1 MPNLSNFKNMTISP
15 DLLDSINESLNYVYS
30 TQEPLE
36 KAIVE
41 SESPIRKQVIR
52 NKKLVVKWEC
62 GPGFKYDKAT
72 HSCVR
77 MSTQELRH
85 RHKGAKVGH
94 KKFALHDQSANFGNK
109 IDTKRNKSLSLRD
122 AYGL

>member
-1 MPNLSNFKNMTISP
+1 MNLHDYKNMTITP
-15 DLLDSINESLNYVYS
+15 DLLESITEATNYVYS
-30 TQEPLE
+30 KPEPVE
-36 KAIVE
+36 KYIVE
-41 SESPIRKQVIR
+41 SETPIRKQVIR
-52 NKKLVVKWEC
+52 NKKLVIKWEC
-62 GPGFKYDKAT
+62 GPGFKYDAKT

-85 RHKGAKVGH
+85 RHKGAKIGH

-109 IDTKRNKSLSLRD
+109 IDSKRNKSLSLRD